1 MRKLVLIL
9 TMLVAVFVSVSAFTG
24 RNEGD
29 RIQAA
34 VQTAG
39 IE

>member
-24 RNEGD
+24 RNEGEIS
-29 RIQAA
+29 RAEVA
-34 VQTAG
+34 SVQS
-39 IE
+39 E